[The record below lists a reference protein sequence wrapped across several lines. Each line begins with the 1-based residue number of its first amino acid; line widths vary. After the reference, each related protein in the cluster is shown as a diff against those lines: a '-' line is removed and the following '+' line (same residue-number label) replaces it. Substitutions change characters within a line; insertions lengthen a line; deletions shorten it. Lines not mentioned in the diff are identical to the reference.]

1 LQDHLRSTNRDFLSK
16 VTDIQ
21 PSSESY
27 HRVEPQWQFAVGCTD
42 AAKPILPGTVEL
54 ESSSSSGTYPSAGS
68 GIDFSAGAS
77 YATHSEIMFENHPI
91 PLDFSWF
98 VALNIFDDSEQLTCI
113 EEISEEESKL
123 MKEYF
128 NLEEER
134 FIYEVSAGGS
144 LLNHASWASV

>member
-1 LQDHLRSTNRDFLSK
+1 VIFSPK

-27 HRVEPQWQFAVGCTD
+27 HRVEPQLQFAVGCTD
-42 AAKPILPGTVEL
+42 GAKPIFPGTVEL
-54 ESSSSSGTYPSAGS
+54 ESSSSSGTYSSAGS
-68 GIDFSAGAS
+68 RVEFSAGAN
-77 YATHSEIMFENHPI
+77 YATHSENMFENHPI

-98 VALNIFDDSEQLTCI
+98 VALNIFDDSEQSTCI

-128 NLEEER
+128 NLQEE
-134 FIYEVSAGGS
+134 
-144 LLNHASWASV
+144 